1 MDSPFAFPPE
11 GMPNLPADFDL
22 NRLLASSDGPVNWEV
37 AAVVA
42 TQMAGDAGA
51 EPRWSEVEDDYAGL
65 VRAAEVPVTE
75 YTGLSAPKL
84 LAPVQVVS
92 RARWC
97 DLHLRAFEPMIVPLA
112 GKLASAQAASVQ
124 PGQEPFA
131 NMFRAMMPFLLG
143 AQAGTMVGWLSHHV
157 LGRYDLQVPPPAEG
171 GLVFVAP
178 NLEAAE
184 RDLNVV
190 PFDFKFWLAL
200 HEVVRAIEYGQP
212 GVREQFPA
220 LARDVADAIRI
231 DPDQLASL
239 GSLQDFDMSDP
250 ASMQRIL
257 DEAQD
262 VAETMVEPGHEEAL
276 ERLEAYFGIIE
287 GYAAHVT
294 QHVGSDRIPSLAEIE
309 EAITA
314 RRLTAESDDVFQQ
327 MLGVEVRRRQ
337 FEPAKL
343 FCDAVVETEDI
354 DALNRVWRSPEDR
367 PTLEEIHDPDLWLAR
382 TVGRRG

>member
-1 MDSPFAFPPE
+1 MDLPFAFGPG
-11 GMPNLPADFDL
+11 GMPELPADFDL
-22 NRLLASSDGPVNWEV
+22 SRLLASSTGPVNWDIAKAV
-37 AAVVA
+37 AA
-42 TQMAGDAGA
+42 QMAGDADSA
-51 EPRWSEVEDDYAGL
+51 PRWNDVEDEYAGL
-65 VRAAEVPVTE
+65 VRAAEVPVSE

-97 DLHLRAFEPMIVPLA
+97 DLHLHAFEPMIVPLA
-112 GKLASAQAASVQ
+112 EKLAAVQ
-124 PGQEPFA
+124 QTNVPQGQEPFA
-131 NMFRAMMPFLLG
+131 NLFRAMMPFLLG

-157 LGRYDLQVPPPAEG
+157 LGRYDLQVPPPVEG

-212 GVREQFPA
+212 GVREQFA
-220 LARDVADAIRI
+220 DLARGVADAIRI
-231 DPDQLASL
+231 DPDKLSSL
-239 GSLQDFDMSDP
+239 GSLQGFDMSDP
-250 ASMQRIL
+250 ASMREVLEQ
-257 DEAQD
+257 
-262 VAETMVEPGHEEAL
+262 AEGLADAMVEPGHEDAL

-294 QHVGSDRIPSLAEIE
+294 QHVGTDRIPSLAQIE

-314 RRLTAESDDVFQQ
+314 RRLTASSDDVFQQ
-327 MLGVEVRRRQ
+327 MLGFDVRRLH
-337 FEPAKL
+337 FEPARI
-343 FCDAVVETEDI
+343 FCDTVVGTEGI
-354 DALNRVWRSPEDR
+354 EALNRVWRSAEDR

-382 TVGRRG
+382 TVGLRG

>member
-1 MDSPFAFPPE
+1 MDVPFAFGPG
-11 GMPNLPADFDL
+11 GMPDLPANFDL
-22 NRLLASSDGPVNWEV
+22 SRLLSSSGGPVNWEV
-37 AAVVA
+37 AAAVA
-42 TQMAGDAGA
+42 AQMAGDADA
-51 EPRWSEVEDDYAGL
+51 EPRWGDVEDEYAGL

-97 DLHLRAFEPMIVPLA
+97 ELHLRAFEPMVVPLA
-112 GKLASAQAASVQ
+112 EKLATAQAANVQ

-212 GVREQFPA
+212 GVREQFA
-220 LARDVADAIRI
+220 DLARGVTDAIRI
-231 DPDQLASL
+231 DPEQLASL
-239 GSLQDFDMSDP
+239 GSLQGFDMTDP
-250 ASMQRIL
+250 ASMQQVL
-257 DEAQD
+257 DEAQGL
-262 VAETMVEPGHEEAL
+262 AETLVEPGHEDAL
-276 ERLEAYFGIIE
+276 EHLEAYFGIIE

-294 QHVGSDRIPSLAEIE
+294 QRVGTDRIASIAEIE
-309 EAITA
+309 EAIA
-314 RRLTAESDDVFQQ
+314 VRRMTAESDDVFQQ
-327 MLGVEVRRRQ
+327 MLGFDVRRRH
-337 FEPAKL
+337 FEPARL
-343 FCDAVVETEDI
+343 FCDTVVLTEGI
-354 DALNRVWRSPEDR
+354 EALNRVWRSAEDR